1 MRPAHADP
9 RHRFRRSPSLSYPL
23 SLCCAVSPFEALVH
37 ALDCADI
44 EGEDSAIS
52 PLTQAT
58 LDRLVADPDAFRKMS
73 AFLQHKFT
81 IRGSGQPLS
90 EKQATNLAIGAVM
103 CLSSGAFLL
112 HPYTLV
118 GRVQCVIFP
127 SHRRMRMVCPGPR
140 SLLPVADVHAGSLRD
155 KAGTAAWLLHVVGA
169 TALAHPTGVVLLW
182 PSARMFCDAPCG
194 CPRHACPSWCFQ
206 PRYSNTCLC
215 VAVW

>member
-90 EKQATNLAIGAVM
+90 EKQAADLAIRAM
-103 CLSSGAFLL
+103 MRLSSGAFLL

-118 GRVQCVIFP
+118 GRVQCVIFSFSP
-127 SHRRMRMVCPGPR
+127 AHADGVSWPAFAFTRCAYPCGTALSPRQSRYGGVAAARGWCHCTRSPHRCGSTVAVCPN
-140 SLLPVADVHAGSLRD
+140 
-155 KAGTAAWLLHVVGA
+155 
-169 TALAHPTGVVLLW
+169 VL
-182 PSARMFCDAPCG
+182 
-194 CPRHACPSWCFQ
+194 
-206 PRYSNTCLC
+206 
-215 VAVW
+215 